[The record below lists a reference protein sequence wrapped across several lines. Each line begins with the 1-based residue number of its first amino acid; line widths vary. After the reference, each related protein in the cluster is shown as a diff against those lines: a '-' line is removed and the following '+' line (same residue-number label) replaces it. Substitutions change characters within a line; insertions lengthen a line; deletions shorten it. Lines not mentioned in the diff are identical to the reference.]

1 MRPYRYAKLSVRA
14 LLHMI
19 DVCVKEECC
28 VYRVFGHV
36 DYVYLRIIGEE
47 ATAILVSSPSDG
59 RASAFDGPW
68 QRYMGPYTT
77 TRVAT
82 AAAVHSRAVSV
93 SHVP

>member
-28 VYRVFGHV
+28 VYRAFGHV

-47 ATAILVSSPSDG
+47 ATAILVSSPSDVVRARSTG
-59 RASAFDGPW
+59 RGNVTWDHIPRHA
-68 QRYMGPYTT
+68 
-77 TRVAT
+77 
-82 AAAVHSRAVSV
+82 
-93 SHVP
+93 